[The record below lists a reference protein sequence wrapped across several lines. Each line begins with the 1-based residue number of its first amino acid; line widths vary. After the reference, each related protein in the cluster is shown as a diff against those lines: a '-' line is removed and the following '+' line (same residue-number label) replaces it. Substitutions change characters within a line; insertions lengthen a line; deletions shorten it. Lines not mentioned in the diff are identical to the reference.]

1 MTFKPQSEVRHYQNH
16 GSSSTS
22 LMLQVGMLCVMSA
35 GLMSGCVSSGKY
47 EAEKARALN
56 FQRLLAQEEQRTG
69 ELDTRLQEARQEIVS
84 LGSQNR
90 ELTAERDTLRDQ
102 IERQQTRAAAS
113 DVPDASGDMDVSPDM
128 SFSDPSLSEFEMS
141 DFKFI
146 ESEFNDLG
154 MNKADSSGLDMGD
167 TGASGLGTPTYHT
180 VGKKKDGSPQT
191 LYSISRT
198 YGVTVDQLKQW
209 NNLTDNI
216 ILVGQKLI
224 VSQP

>member
-1 MTFKPQSEVRHYQNH
+1 MTFKPQSEVRHYQTH
-16 GSSSTS
+16 GPSSTN

-113 DVPDASGDMDVSPDM
+113 DVPDASGDMDISPDM
-128 SFSDPSLSEFEMS
+128 PFSDPSLSEYEMS

-154 MNKADSSGLDMGD
+154 MEKADSSGMGMGD

-180 VGKKKDGSPQT
+180 VVKGDT
-191 LYSISRT
+191 LFNLHEK
-198 YGVTVDQLKQW
+198 YGVSIKQLRQW
-209 NNLTDNI
+209 NNLTDDI
-216 ILVGQKLI
+216 IQIGRRLI